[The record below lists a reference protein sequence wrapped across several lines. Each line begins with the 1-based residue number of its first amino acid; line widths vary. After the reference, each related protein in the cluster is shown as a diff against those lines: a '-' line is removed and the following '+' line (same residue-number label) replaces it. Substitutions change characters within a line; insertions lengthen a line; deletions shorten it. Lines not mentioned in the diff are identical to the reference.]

1 MCKLVSLTQVFNGMI
16 DLKFNSKVV
25 FTISKS
31 NITVWILLVDERVL
45 KTENRVVM
53 TQHSSGFII
62 EFFSID

>member
-16 DLKFNSKVV
+16 DLKFNNKVV
-25 FTISKS
+25 FTIGKS
-31 NITVWILLVDERVL
+31 NVTVWILLVDERVL

-53 TQHSSGFII
+53 IQHSSGFII

>member
-16 DLKFNSKVV
+16 DLKFNNKVV

-31 NITVWILLVDERVL
+31 NVTVWILLVDERVL

-53 TQHSSGFII
+53 IHHSSGFII

>member
-16 DLKFNSKVV
+16 DLKFNNKVV

-31 NITVWILLVDERVL
+31 NVTVWILLVDERVL

-53 TQHSSGFII
+53 IQHSSGFII

>member
-16 DLKFNSKVV
+16 DLKFNNKVV

-53 TQHSSGFII
+53 IQHSSGFII